1 LRRAWTKFSLI
12 TSLAMVLAVSGA
24 AALAQDDATFRR
36 ANELTLVGL
45 RPGRDT
51 LATAQKRFKAKY
63 ASDSSNGL
71 SGSGASGGASVA
83 TISKLWG
90 DACTGRQLI
99 LAADEHA
106 VIQEITISSL
116 GPKNG
121 KCESGRF
128 DELDMKDW
136 FTGRGLSLGD
146 PRNRVT
152 DMYGEPNSSGPS
164 EKGST
169 ELEYLH
175 YSFDWAGDDVPQVLE
190 IYCAR
195 DTGRVLEISLAFPRL

>member
-12 TSLAMVLAVSGA
+12 TSLGMVLAVSGA
-24 AALAQDDATFRR
+24 AALAQDDSTFRR

-63 ASDSSNGL
+63 ASDSS
-71 SGSGASGGASVA
+71 APVA
-83 TISKLWG
+83 ATVAKISKLWG

-99 LAADEHA
+99 LAVDEHA

-121 KCESGRF
+121 KCEAGRF

-164 EKGST
+164 EKGTT
-169 ELEYLH
+169 ELEDLH

-195 DTGRVLEISLAFPRL
+195 DTGKVLEITLAFPRL